1 MAKFTMKGG
10 TPISAESLCVR
21 CAHGHRQ
28 KGFRESEELVFCT
41 YVWDATRLV
50 PFKVAE
56 CTSYCERDSLS
67 MQQMQAMALI
77 IDTSSTLKPVG
88 FKVSNEKVALNPEE
102 TTIK

>member
-1 MAKFTMKGG
+1 MAKVTIKNG
-10 TPISAESLCVR
+10 TPIGTESLCSR
-21 CAHGHRQ
+21 CVHGHRQ

-56 CTSYCERDSLS
+56 CTSYCERDSMS
-67 MQQMQAMALI
+67 IQQMREMALI
-77 IDTSSTLKPVG
+77 INTSPTLKPAG
-88 FKVSNEKVALNPEE
+88 FKFSDERVAVNSGE